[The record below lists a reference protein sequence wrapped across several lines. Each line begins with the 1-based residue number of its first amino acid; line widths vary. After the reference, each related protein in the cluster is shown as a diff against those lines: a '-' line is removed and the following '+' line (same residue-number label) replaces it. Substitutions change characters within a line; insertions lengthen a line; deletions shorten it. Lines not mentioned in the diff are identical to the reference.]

1 VIRCGPVLALMAAW
15 LSVAV
20 PAFATAESDA
30 DHDPPSAMVSAAVL
44 EARIAE
50 VGDAKDVTDEARDRL
65 LGLYRQSISNLEV
78 ARANELAAAG
88 YRQSGENAPGQ
99 IESMRA
105 ALAETLADDPLAQLD
120 MADDVSLTDLE
131 PSLQKERADLA
142 AVKARHDDLK
152 AQLAAQERRP
162 AVIRQRLVEANAE
175 RESVAVALQ
184 SDASES
190 GAPGQHGLKLAE
202 ARRWELET
210 RNRALSTEIKM
221 LDQELL
227 SRAARLDL
235 LEAKRDKDA
244 ASIDWIA
251 ARVAALEARTLTQR
265 RQAAAQARADAE
277 RTRRDVEGMDPVLVR
292 WSEDSVELGQAINEL
307 VAELDGLDEDRARV
321 ERLTERLEA
330 DNRDTRNTLESG
342 EFSAELGAILLRQ
355 LEAMPDLNSLRQQQ
369 AQRRAQLASE
379 NTRRLAHRTEARGLT
394 DVEAAVSELQSQLQP
409 GQPPA
414 EQDRLQALVTQR
426 LELLDHILETQELY
440 FSKAGALDAAEDAL
454 LAVAG
459 DYEALLLGRLAWLR
473 TEAPIDVH
481 RLLALPEQ
489 VGRLLAGERTVELGR
504 IVSRQLGANPLFWG
518 ALVLV
523 GALLWSRRRIR
534 VVIERLAVRSASPPR
549 TASAS
554 RCGRSALTL
563 LLALP
568 LPLLLGAHR
577 LAAGARIGDRSGAGR
592 GRGVAQRS
600 PQLLLTLALLS
611 AVCRPHGLAAAHFRW
626 PEPNLRLLRTA
637 TRRLTWLLIPA
648 LLLMHLARLD
658 PLESGGTL
666 RAARRHRCLR
676 RGRLVPGPVF
686 HPRRGVMAQLRH
698 PGCLSDADGQLL
710 ALVSGAGA
718 LPGRADHHGAVRLS
732 VHGVRGANNYTGLAA
747 AALRV
752 GAAGGPGPALAAR
765 GAPTNLLRGGP
776 GAAPGGPEGHPIRA
790 APAREPAAR
799 PRSRISRSP
808 RWTSRHSA
816 TTPAG

>member
-1 VIRCGPVLALMAAW
+1 MPRLRIPSPTEQARVHPARVASTQAGTDHRDQPTDAALPVLGGVNPPGSCAEYTPVIRCGPVLALMAAW

-369 AQRRAQLASE
+369 AQRRARARQQEYAPPGASGRGAR
-379 NTRRLAHRTEARGLT
+379 TRRHGDQL
-394 DVEAAVSELQSQLQP
+394 SPSLQSQLQP
-409 GQPPA
+409 AP
-414 EQDRLQALVTQR
+414 
-426 LELLDHILETQELY
+426 
-440 FSKAGALDAAEDAL
+440 AAEPS
-454 LAVAG
+454 
-459 DYEALLLGRLAWLR
+459 R
-473 TEAPIDVH
+473 T
-481 RLLALPEQ
+481 
-489 VGRLLAGERTVELGR
+489 G
-504 IVSRQLGANPLFWG
+504 
-518 ALVLV
+518 
-523 GALLWSRRRIR
+523 
-534 VVIERLAVRSASPPR
+534 
-549 TASAS
+549 
-554 RCGRSALTL
+554 CGS
-563 LLALP
+563 
-568 LPLLLGAHR
+568 
-577 LAAGARIGDRSGAGR
+577 
-592 GRGVAQRS
+592 
-600 PQLLLTLALLS
+600 
-611 AVCRPHGLAAAHFRW
+611 W
-626 PEPNLRLLRTA
+626 
-637 TRRLTWLLIPA
+637 
-648 LLLMHLARLD
+648 
-658 PLESGGTL
+658 
-666 RAARRHRCLR
+666 
-676 RGRLVPGPVF
+676 
-686 HPRRGVMAQLRH
+686 
-698 PGCLSDADGQLL
+698 
-710 ALVSGAGA
+710 
-718 LPGRADHHGAVRLS
+718 
-732 VHGVRGANNYTGLAA
+732 
-747 AALRV
+747 
-752 GAAGGPGPALAAR
+752 
-765 GAPTNLLRGGP
+765 
-776 GAAPGGPEGHPIRA
+776 
-790 APAREPAAR
+790 
-799 PRSRISRSP
+799 
-808 RWTSRHSA
+808 
-816 TTPAG
+816 